1 MALNDSNLYS
11 YSVKKGKRAVSTIRN
26 TMKIYVSLLG

>member
-11 YSVKKGKRAVSTIRN
+11 YSVKKGKRAVSTIHN
-26 TMKIYVSLLG
+26 IKIYVSLLG

>member
-11 YSVKKGKRAVSTIRN
+11 SIKKGKRAVSTIHN
-26 TMKIYVSLLG
+26 IKIYVSLLG